1 MNLCGGSACGCVGK
15 EGQESR
21 WVKSGGK
28 GGPGR
33 ATEGRDFEGEHGG
46 GNPWINEAVCVCVC
60 MLLLWWCLFAV
71 SVERTLVVSPVELRG
86 SHAKGITLL

>member
-1 MNLCGGSACGCVGK
+1 MLARRGKRAGGA
-15 EGQESR
+15 R
-21 WVKSGGK
+21 AK

-33 ATEGRDFEGEHGG
+33 ATEGRDFEGERGG
-46 GNPWINEAVCVCVC
+46 GNPWINEAVCVCVSVC
-60 MLLLWWCLFAV
+60 MLLLWCLFAV